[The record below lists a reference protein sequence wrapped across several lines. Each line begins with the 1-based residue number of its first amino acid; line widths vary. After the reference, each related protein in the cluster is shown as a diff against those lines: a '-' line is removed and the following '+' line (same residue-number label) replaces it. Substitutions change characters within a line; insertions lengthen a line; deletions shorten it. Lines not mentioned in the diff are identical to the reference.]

1 MPPKGQ
7 TQKDAPLSEDPNPVG
22 VEDDFKA
29 SSLTQMQNVII
40 YLSEVVSQQ
49 QQALQSTP
57 VPQAT
62 TVITH
67 GYAPRG
73 IVLPKASHVPVF
85 TGPLNDAS
93 TVLRHADRLHNLLRT
108 YSLLTPLDDPQ
119 REENRRVSI
128 LEVANNLVEC
138 AGLLAWVDNIGRM
151 METDGESNWDVW
163 VAVFKDA
170 ALPLEWAVSEQR
182 SLHRLQ
188 FATTHDW
195 AAFDAQ
201 ATQHRCNLMGTD
213 RYPSDAQMALVYRAA
228 CPDSLYPRVK
238 MKWAYKLVSCGKV
251 SAATPNSST
260 LAHLVSHYHDAK
272 TPLPYYH
279 SPARKYIREVF
290 TKENCCN
297 DCHQV
302 GHGYKTCPNCHS
314 SARSFARPVDSH
326 EVLIQ
331 ELTSQLANHPNLGMH
346 LDAEPDLYALFH
358 PPLVI
363 QISAAADGRTSA
375 APPHP
380 LRFLLDMGA
389 GTSFFDPSV
398 VAKLGSKVRKDA
410 VERTVRLAGGKP
422 GPVVRDVTGGSFRV
436 RNANFMVDGVV
447 MMLNGTYDG
456 ILGLNFCK
464 RYGLLEQSPL
474 LHRLLDGSGKVP
486 MVNDVT
492 VPM

>member
-1 MPPKGQ
+1 
-7 TQKDAPLSEDPNPVG
+7 
-22 VEDDFKA
+22 
-29 SSLTQMQNVII
+29 MQNAII

-49 QQALQSTP
+49 QQALQTTP

-62 TVITH
+62 TVVTH

-85 TGPLNDAS
+85 TGPLNDTS
-93 TVLRHADRLHNLLRT
+93 TMLRHADHLHNLLRT

-128 LEVANNLVEC
+128 LEVANNSVEC
-138 AGLLAWVDNIGRM
+138 AGLLAWVDN
-151 METDGESNWDVW
+151 
-163 VAVFKDA
+163 
-170 ALPLEWAVSEQR
+170 
-182 SLHRLQ
+182 
-188 FATTHDW
+188 FATAHDW

-238 MKWAYKLVSCGKV
+238 TKVGVSHGKV
-251 SAATPNSST
+251 PTTTPNSST
-260 LAHLVSHYHDAK
+260 LAHPVSHYHDPK
-272 TPLPYYH
+272 TPLSYYL
-279 SPARKYIREVF
+279 SRAGKYICEVF

-297 DCHQV
+297 DCCQV
-302 GHGYKTCPNCHS
+302 GHGYKTCPNRRS
-314 SARSFARPVDSH
+314 SARSFAHLVDSH

-331 ELTSQLANHPNLGMH
+331 ELTSQLANHSNLGTH
-346 LDAEPDLYALFH
+346 LDTEPDLYALFH

-363 QISAAADGRTSA
+363 QISAATDRHTST

-398 VAKLGSKVRKDA
+398 VAKLGWKVHKDV
-410 VERTVRLAGGKP
+410 VEHTMWLAGGKP

-447 MMLNGTYDG
+447 MALNSTYDG

-474 LHRLLDGSGKVP
+474 LHHLLDSSGKVP

-492 VPM
+492 VPMRHPQVSHAAKVSPTSAVPQPSALRSTKLSAITPPNSVTLGRYFAISWVM

>member
-7 TQKDAPLSEDPNPVG
+7 TQKDAPLSEDPNPVE

-29 SSLTQMQNVII
+29 SSLTQMQNAII

-62 TVITH
+62 TVVTH

-128 LEVANNLVEC
+128 LEVANNSVEC

-151 METDGESNWDVW
+151 METDGESNWDAW
-163 VAVFKDA
+163 VAAFKDA
-170 ALPLEWAVSEQR
+170 ALPLEWAVTEQR
-182 SLHRLQ
+182 FLHRLQ
-188 FATTHDW
+188 FATAHDW

-201 ATQHRCNLMGTD
+201 ATQHRRNLMGTD

-228 CPDSLYPRVK
+228 CPDSLYPHVK
-238 MKWAYKLVSCGKV
+238 TNKYMADKHDTPTVSCGKV
-251 SAATPNSST
+251 SAAMPNSST

-272 TPLPYYH
+272 TPLPYYCFL
-279 SPARKYIREVF
+279 ARKYIREVF
-290 TKENCCN
+290 TKENRCN

-302 GHGYKTCPNCHS
+302 GHGYKTCPNHHS
-314 SARSFARPVDSH
+314 SARSFARLVDSH

-331 ELTSQLANHPNLGMH
+331 ELTSQLANHPNLRTH

-363 QISAAADGRTSA
+363 QISAAADRRTSA

-398 VAKLGSKVRKDA
+398 VAKLGWKVRKDV
-410 VERTVRLAGGKP
+410 VERTVWLAGGKP

-436 RNANFMVDGVV
+436 RNADFMVDGVV
-447 MMLNGTYDG
+447 MALNGTYDG

-464 RYGLLEQSPL
+464 RY
-474 LHRLLDGSGKVP
+474 
-486 MVNDVT
+486 
-492 VPM
+492 